1 MNTKTLEYFISAAE
15 EGSIS
20 RAAERCYISQPALSQ
35 HIRQIEAEMGV
46 PMFERTA
53 AGIQL
58 TKYGKLY
65 LNNAR
70 AILRVEQVMMERIRA
85 LP

>member
-1 MNTKTLEYFISAAE
+1 MNTRTLEYFIAAAE

-46 PMFERTA
+46 PMFDRTA
-53 AGIQL
+53 TGIRL
-58 TKYGKLY
+58 TQYGKLY

-70 AILRVEQVMMERIRA
+70 AILHVEQMMMERIRE